1 MIPVNAFF
9 FVKKRNVF
17 CWIGKGPFCSKKGLC
32 SQLQT
37 QFHIMLHIAAKEFFK
52 QLLELYKVLLFFVY
66 RNLLQK
72 EDREDEVKVPL

>member
-1 MIPVNAFF
+1 
-9 FVKKRNVF
+9 
-17 CWIGKGPFCSKKGLC
+17 
-32 SQLQT
+32 
-37 QFHIMLHIAAKEFFK
+37 MLHIAAKEFFK